1 MILKNKT
8 ILLGVSG
15 GIAAYKACMICSQLT
30 QAGATVKVIL
40 TKAATQFVQPLTFQA
55 LSRQPVYVDT
65 FDEKH
70 PEVVSHIDLADHA
83 DLFLVAPATANVIGK
98 LANGIADDMLSTT
111 LLATRAPIWIAP
123 AMNGHMLQNPA
134 VQENIRRLQRRG
146 IHFVQPGEGQLA
158 CGYVGQGRLAEPEE
172 IIQQVLTYFATEQE
186 TSPEEREWWQ
196 GKRVLI
202 TAGPTREEID
212 PVRYIS
218 NYSSGKMGYALAGQ
232 ARKLGAEVTLVSGPV
247 DLEQPHGVRL
257 IPVQSAE
264 EMFQAVVSQFNDIDV
279 VIKAAAVAD
288 YKPAEKATQKMKKS
302 EELLTL
308 TLEKTPDILQYLGS
322 IKKDQILV
330 GFAAE
335 TNLVEE
341 YAMQKLERKNAD
353 FIVANDVTQEGAGFG
368 TDTNIVTIYHSSGK
382 KVSLPMLR
390 KEEVALKILETVA
403 KNDA

>member
-1 MILKNKT
+1 
-8 ILLGVSG
+8 
-15 GIAAYKACMICSQLT
+15 
-30 QAGATVKVIL
+30 
-40 TKAATQFVQPLTFQA
+40 
-55 LSRQPVYVDT
+55 
-65 FDEKH
+65 
-70 PEVVSHIDLADHA
+70 
-83 DLFLVAPATANVIGK
+83 
-98 LANGIADDMLSTT
+98 
-111 LLATRAPIWIAP
+111 
-123 AMNGHMLQNPA
+123 MNGHMLQNPA
-134 VQENIRRLQRRG
+134 VQENIHRLRRRG

-172 IIQQVLTYFATEQE
+172 IIQHVLTFFGAEQE
-186 TSPEEREWWQ
+186 ALSMEREWWQ

-232 ARKLGAEVTLVSGPV
+232 ARQLGAEVTLVSGPV
-247 DLEQPHGVRL
+247 DLEQPHGVTL
-257 IPVQSAE
+257 ISVQSAE
-264 EMFQAVVSQFNDIDV
+264 EMFRAVVNQFDDIDV

-308 TLEKTPDILQYLGS
+308 TLEKTTDILQYLGS
-322 IKKDQILV
+322 VKKDQILV